1 MTRRLCSALALLVL
15 AFVCPL
21 EGCAG
26 TETGNPKPPQL
37 ELRLTAYSSDF
48 GRVSVGKAG
57 GGLEV
62 EHAFVTLERVELLPC
77 SGDASG
83 VEISVGELDLAQ
95 RPPSVLLADSDE
107 TDFCAARVLL
117 AHGAGEVAPELA
129 GRSALLHGVR
139 ADGVSFQ
146 IASELELT
154 VDLTASPP
162 TTPFGSRRLLLGFDL
177 AKWLNGVGVET
188 AAAENGAV
196 TIDSTLAPDALAV
209 FDAQAASAVALF
221 DDADGNGQRA
231 SDNQPPA
238 ASAGP

>member
-1 MTRRLCSALALLVL
+1 MTRRLWSALGLLML
-15 AFVCPL
+15 GFACPL
-21 EGCAG
+21 EGCVG

-48 GRVSVGKAG
+48 GNVSVGKAG
-57 GGLEV
+57 GGLRV
-62 EHAFVTLERVELLPC
+62 DHAFVRLERVELLPC
-77 SGDASG
+77 SGDARG
-83 VEISVGELDLAQ
+83 VELSVGELDLAQ
-95 RPPSVLLADSDE
+95 RPPRLLLADSDE
-107 TDFCAARVLL
+107 TDFCGARVLL
-117 AHGAGEVAPELA
+117 ARGVGEVAPELG
-129 GRSALLHGVR
+129 GRSALLQGVR

-146 IASELELT
+146 LASELELT

-188 AAAENGAV
+188 AAVEDGAV
-196 TIDSTLAPDALAV
+196 TIDPTLEPDALAI
-209 FDAQAASAVALF
+209 FDAQAESAVALF
-221 DDADGNGQRA
+221 DDADGNGQLA